1 MFLQMKKELT
11 ILIPTFN
18 RANLLNRAIE
28 SLSQQNQDIKI
39 HCIISDNASKDSTT
53 EVVSKWKNHS
63 KNLII
68 SYKKHFQ
75 EIEPFLNW
83 KSMIDYIDTD
93 YSKFLFDDDWLENDA
108 LSTMLS
114 DINILNADSIIYNT
128 NIYAKTKKFVPIYN
142 YYDQQ
147 DLKLTTQNVIDSVLR
162 NSKPFPVTPSAAIQS
177 STLLKKAMQFSE
189 VNTEC
194 TKKIIG
200 NDLIMNFYPVF
211 VGKHSHYKNE
221 SIVNLWGGEDSIT
234 INTTNGRLLSFCYL
248 KSLIYLIEKNEISLD
263 KNQARKINNK
273 IFINNFRSIYDKE
286 TTKFSN
292 SDIFHSKISLKEIFA
307 KFSKKK

>member
-1 MFLQMKKELT
+1 MKKELT

-18 RANLLNRAIE
+18 RENLLNRAIE
-28 SLSQQNQDIKI
+28 SLSQQNEEIKI
-39 HCIISDNASKDSTT
+39 HCIISDNASEDNTK
-53 EVVSKWKNHS
+53 EVVSRWKNYS

-68 SYKKHFQ
+68 SYKKQ
-75 EIEPFLNW
+75 IQKIEPFQNW
-83 KSMIDYIDTD
+83 KSMIEYIDTD

-108 LSTMLS
+108 LRTMLN

-128 NIYAKTKKFVPIYN
+128 NIYAKTKKYVPKSN

-162 NSKPFPVTPSAAIQS
+162 ISKALPVTPSAAIQS
-177 STLLKKAMQFSE
+177 STLLKKALLFSE

-194 TKKIIG
+194 TQKIIG

-211 VGKHSHYKNE
+211 VGKHSHYKNK
-221 SIVNLWGGEDSIT
+221 SIVNLWGGDDSIT
-234 INTTNGRLLSFCYL
+234 INTTNGRFLSFCYL
-248 KSLIYLIEKNEISLD
+248 KSLIHLIEENKISLN
-263 KNQARKINNK
+263 KNQISKINNK

-286 TTKFSN
+286 LTKFNNSN
-292 SDIFHSKISLKEIFA
+292 YFHSKISVKEIFE
-307 KFSKKK
+307 KFLNK